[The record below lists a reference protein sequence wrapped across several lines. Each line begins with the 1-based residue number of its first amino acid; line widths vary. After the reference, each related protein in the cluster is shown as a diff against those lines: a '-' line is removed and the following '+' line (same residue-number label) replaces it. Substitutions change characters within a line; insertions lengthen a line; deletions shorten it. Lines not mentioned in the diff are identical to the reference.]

1 MLAMNIIGLTYV
13 VVVLA
18 VTALVLF
25 VLFQLGT
32 FLRLRN
38 AELRATAASRTDSG
52 TVGTKPAGN

>member
-1 MLAMNIIGLTYV
+1 MQAMNIIGITYI

-25 VLFQLGT
+25 VLFQLAT

-38 AELRATAASRTDSG
+38 AELRATAANRTNGGISG
-52 TVGTKPAGN
+52 EQPGGN